1 MRDLPLAA
9 LIVTLCAYWLGVGA
23 MIVRVR
29 RKTKRAV
36 GIVPGQPLERLMWL
50 VWVPLVAS
58 WIYVPWATYVR
69 AGAIATLPGFATQEP
84 AYVAL
89 RWIAAILAAIALAA
103 TVRCWLTMGEN
114 WRMDIDVDGKGA
126 LITDGPFAH
135 IRHPIYTLS
144 IVLMLCSLTI
154 VPTAPMLAI
163 AAIHIGLMNLK
174 ARNEERHLLAVHRDA
189 YARYLQRTGRF
200 LPRRGTSPRPGPR

>member
-29 RKTKRAV
+29 RKTKRTV

-50 VWVPLVAS
+50 VWIPLVAA
-58 WIYVPWATYVR
+58 WIYLPWATYVR
-69 AGAIATLPGFATQEP
+69 GGAMAAPGGFAQEP
-84 AYVAL
+84 AYLAL
-89 RWIAAILAAIALAA
+89 RWVAAIVAAIALAA
-103 TVRCWLTMGEN
+103 TVRCWLRMGEN
-114 WRMDIDVDGKGA
+114 WRMDVDVDGKGA
-126 LITDGPFAH
+126 LITDGPFAR
-135 IRHPIYTLS
+135 IRHPIYSLS
-144 IVLMLCSLTI
+144 IVLMLCSLFI

-174 ARNEERHLLAVHRDA
+174 ARNEERHLLAIHRDA
-189 YARYLQRTGRF
+189 YAQYLQRTGRF
-200 LPRRGTSPRPGPR
+200 LPRREASLRPGPR